1 MTPQILLDALRR
13 AFQTLDT
20 VQLIVFDECHCAR
33 GNHPYAR
40 IMKVPEKS
48 GLLVKFPCICCI
60 FFHLVQ

>member
-1 MTPQILLDALRR
+1 MTPQILLDALRH

-20 VQLIVFDECHCAR
+20 VQLIIFYEFHCAC

-40 IMKVPEKS
+40 IMKVLEKS
-48 GLLVKFPCICCI
+48 SLLVKFPCICCI